1 MSSKHTIG
9 LLKYISIKNY
19 VKFKKIYLF
28 LNLKINILIFEIKKL
43 PINLFI
49 FKQNEI

>member
-19 VKFKKIYLF
+19 LKFKKIYLF
-28 LNLKINILIFEIKKL
+28 LILKINILIFESKKL
-43 PINLFI
+43 SKNLFI
-49 FKQNEI
+49 FLQNKI